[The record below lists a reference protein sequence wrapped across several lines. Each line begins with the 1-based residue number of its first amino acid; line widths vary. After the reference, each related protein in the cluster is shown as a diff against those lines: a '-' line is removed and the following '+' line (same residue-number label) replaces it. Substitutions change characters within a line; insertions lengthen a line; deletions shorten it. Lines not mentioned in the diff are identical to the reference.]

1 VVSLSTTPPFRLPRA
16 VRCQAVF
23 RCLNGSCRLGAG
35 GGYFSPLAPLTP
47 TEGDPRLF
55 RSGVGGWCVGV
66 LGSCYLAR
74 VAHVGTEERR
84 RYADAPRLPGEGS
97 LRIGELL
104 PKAVHRIEIEVGP
117 GRGGFLFERLQGQ
130 PNLGMMAFEVSRKWT
145 TLVNQRLA
153 RLGLAD
159 RGRVFAEDARLALPR
174 LEPPGEVACIYFHF
188 PDPWWKKRHQKRLV
202 MGSAMLDQAARLLR
216 PGGELF
222 VQTDVDDRAELYETQ
237 ISGHAAFEAYGE
249 PTVDATGR
257 PSARLS
263 ENPYGARSH
272 RERRAIDD
280 AIPIYRL
287 RFRRVTP

>member
-1 VVSLSTTPPFRLPRA
+1 MGADFVS
-16 VRCQAVF
+16 
-23 RCLNGSCRLGAG
+23 
-35 GGYFSPLAPLTP
+35 
-47 TEGDPRLF
+47 EG
-55 RSGVGGWCVGV
+55 
-66 LGSCYLAR
+66 
-74 VAHVGTEERR
+74 RR
-84 RYADAPRLPGEGS
+84 RYADAPRLPNEGS
-97 LRIGELL
+97 IRLGELL
-104 PKAVHRIEIEVGP
+104 PQAVHRIEIEVGP
-117 GRGGFLFERLQGQ
+117 GRGGFLFERLHSQ
-130 PNLGMMAFEVSRKWT
+130 PNLGMIAFEVSRKWT

-174 LEPPGEVACIYFHF
+174 LEPPGEVACVYFHF

-202 MGSAMLDQAARLLR
+202 MGSGMLDQVARLLG

-222 VQTDVDDRAELYETQ
+222 VQTDVDDRAELYETL

-249 PTVDATGR
+249 PTVGDAGR
-257 PSARLS
+257 PSARLA

-287 RFRRVTP
+287 RFRRITA